1 MSFLAPLAFAFA
13 AALPVVIVFYL
24 LKRRRTTRLVSSTL
38 LWQKFLAETQANAP
52 FQKLRHNWLLILQLL
67 LLALVVF
74 ALARPFLGGTSK
86 PTRLKVLILD
96 ASASMQATDEKPSR
110 FEKAR
115 ADALKLVDGLR
126 DGEQMMLLLAGAS
139 TEVKQS
145 ATSDKLALRRAL
157 EACAA
162 SDGRARITEALEMAA
177 AFTVEKRG
185 EGAVAAG
192 EIHLFSDGA
201 VGPLGSFENK
211 TLPLTFHRV
220 GQRAENLGIIALDVR
235 ANPDNAAQRAVFAT
249 VANFSTN
256 ALTSELEL
264 RFEEQVVEARV
275 VKLEPKQKLPLVFTV
290 NQPRDGIFT
299 LRLTTA
305 DDLPVD
311 NQASVVSLLPQPVK
325 VLLVSLGNRF
335 LERALRAAGNIEL
348 SVAQT
353 FATSAPGADV
363 VVLDDVLP
371 PVWPEGNV
379 LAIHT
384 AVTNLFTNWSRVEA
398 PAIVDWK
405 GTHPLLRSVGFDN
418 VQVAETLAVK
428 PPPWAVPLVE
438 SQQTPLVLAGEHGRQ
453 RIVWVGF
460 DTLQSTWP
468 LRVSF
473 PIFIANAVEWLN
485 PAAARNAQLTIRAG
499 DPFRLTLTD
508 APATARLTRPDGR
521 TQELKLDGRELVVGD
536 AQRAGIYRLKAGAS
550 EIAFAANLTDAQE
563 SDVAPQ
569 NELPIGKY
577 ARVEASLGVKA
588 DREIW
593 RWLAAAG
600 LGVLMFEWWWF
611 HRRTA

>member
-13 AALPVVIVFYL
+13 TALPVVIVFYL

-67 LLALVVF
+67 LLALVVL
-74 ALARPFLGGTSK
+74 ALARPFLGGTTK
-86 PTRLKVLILD
+86 PARLKVLILD
-96 ASASMQATDEKPSR
+96 ASASMQATDEKPTR

-115 ADALKLVDGLR
+115 AEALKLVDGLR

-139 TEVKQS
+139 TEVRQS

-162 SDGRARITEALEMAA
+162 SDGRARVTEALEMAA

-185 EGAVAAG
+185 EGTVAAG

-201 VGPLGSFENK
+201 VGSLGSFENK

-220 GQRAENLGIIALDVR
+220 GQRADNLGIIALDVR

-249 VANFSTN
+249 VANFSSN
-256 ALTSELEL
+256 VLSSELEL
-264 RFEEQVVEARV
+264 RFDDQIVEAHS

-325 VLLVSLGNRF
+325 VLLVSRGNRF

-348 SVAQT
+348 NIAQT
-353 FATSAPGADV
+353 FATSAPGVDV

-371 PVWPEGNV
+371 AVWPEGNV
-379 LAIHT
+379 LAINT
-384 AVTNLFTNWSRVEA
+384 ATTNLFTNWSRHCGLERHA
-398 PAIVDWK
+398 SA
-405 GTHPLLRSVGFDN
+405 
-418 VQVAETLAVK
+418 VAL
-428 PPPWAVPLVE
+428 
-438 SQQTPLVLAGEHGRQ
+438 GELRQ
-453 RIVWVGF
+453 RAGGRGARREAAALGGATGRVATDAARARGRAWSAARRVGR
-460 DTLQSTWP
+460 
-468 LRVSF
+468 LRH
-473 PIFIANAVEWLN
+473 AAKHL
-485 PAAARNAQLTIRAG
+485 AAARVVPDLHRQRRRVAQPGLG
-499 DPFRLTLTD
+499 
-508 APATARLTRPDGR
+508 
-521 TQELKLDGRELVVGD
+521 
-536 AQRAGIYRLKAGAS
+536 AQRAAHHPRRRPVPSHAGRCARHG
-550 EIAFAANLTDAQE
+550 AA
-563 SDVAPQ
+563 
-569 NELPIGKY
+569 Y
-577 ARVEASLGVKA
+577 
-588 DREIW
+588 
-593 RWLAAAG
+593 AAG
-600 LGVLMFEWWWF
+600 RPDAGTED
-611 HRRTA
+611 